1 MPDRTLPR
9 IEIDG
14 RAATVESMWS
24 AFGGYG
30 HFTAMQVRDRT
41 VRGVDL
47 HLTRLEEGTRALFG
61 AGLDGQRVRELIRH
75 ALADD
80 IRDASVRVI
89 VSGGDVAAVSV
100 MVAVREP
107 ATMPNIPQVLRSVPY
122 QRPFAHIKHLGGFGQ
137 AFYGR
142 LVRGEGFD
150 EALLV
155 GPDGTVA
162 EGSVTNIAFA
172 DGDTVLWPDAPALHG
187 ISMQVLERELDR
199 AGIPRARRG
208 DQRRRRRVVRRS
220 LRHQFAR
227 YRPGRKD
234 RRDRSLHGRGPRLG
248 RRAAV
253 RSRPLGSD
261 LSRAAEGDLSS
272 ILTLQ
277 SWCRH
282 ETLSAGNGLEDGRKR
297 PGTAGQRS

>member
-172 DGDTVLWPDAPALHG
+172 DGDTVVWPDAPALHG

-199 AGIPRARRG
+199 AGIPRARRAINVADVG
-208 DQRRRRRVVRRS
+208 SFDGAFVTNSRGIAPV
-220 LRHQFAR
+220 
-227 YRPGRKD
+227 GRID
-234 RRDRSLHGRGPRLG
+234 ETGLSTDADLVS
-248 RRAAV
+248 AAV
-253 RSRPLGSD
+253 RLFE
-261 LSRAAEGDLSS
+261 AAPWDP
-272 ILTLQ
+272 I
-277 SWCRH
+277 
-282 ETLSAGNGLEDGRKR
+282 
-297 PGTAGQRS
+297 